1 MTYAL
6 DICNTNMSSYSSDDI
21 ISYASQDLLY
31 CRDKSLQEIVMKIVE
46 QYDAEI
52 DKVKEEAYDKG
63 YDSGYDDA
71 RREFEDNYEGG
82 L

>member
-6 DICNTNMSSYSSDDI
+6 DICNTNISSYSSDDI

-31 CRDKSLQEIVMKIVE
+31 CGDKSLQEIVMKIVE

-52 DKVKEEAYDKG
+52 NKLKEEAKSEQYWEG
-63 YDSGYDDA
+63 YNDA
-71 RREFEDNYEGG
+71 CYEFEDNYGRG